1 VAGYWRMARNTGGW
15 QEILADKQEL
25 VADSRKLV
33 ADKKQ

>member
-1 VAGYWRMARNTGGW
+1 MARNTGGW

-25 VADSRKLV
+25 VAGSKKLV

>member
-1 VAGYWRMARNTGGW
+1 MARNTGGW